1 MFIRIKYIVLV
12 FVLSAF
18 TCFSQELVQNDTE
31 TAITFKIKNFGVN
44 VDGSFS
50 DFTIL
55 SNFSSSNLKERFLNA
70 EISVKSI
77 STGSKSMEEHLL
89 KSDFF
94 DVEKHPK
101 MLFKSSEIIKKS
113 NDKFFIRGSLFIKGI
128 EKKMEVPM
136 EVIETKTNVRISAN
150 FVLNRRSFGVGG
162 SSFVLSKKVNI
173 KMMYVATKKE

>member
-1 MFIRIKYIVLV
+1 MVIKLKYVVFV

-18 TCFSQELVQNDTE
+18 TSFSQELVQNDSE
-31 TAITFKIKNFGVN
+31 TAITFKIKNFGLN

-55 SNFSSSNLKERFLNA
+55 SNFNSSNLKESFLNA

-77 STGSKSMEEHLL
+77 STGSKSMEEHLF

-101 MLFKSSEIIKKS
+101 IVFKSSRIIKSTK
-113 NDKFFIRGSLFIKGI
+113 DTYLIKGSLFIKGV
-128 EKKMEVPM
+128 EKKMEVPL
-136 EVIETKTNVRISAN
+136 EIKETKANVTIAAN
-150 FVLNRRSFGVGG
+150 FVLNRRYFGVGG

-173 KMMYVATKKE
+173 KMIYVATKN

>member
-1 MFIRIKYIVLV
+1 MFIRLKYIVLV

-18 TCFSQELVQNDTE
+18 TCFSQELVQNNTE
-31 TAITFKIKNFGVN
+31 TTITFKIKNFGVN

-50 DFTIL
+50 DFSFL
-55 SNFSSSNLKERFLNA
+55 SNFNSSNLEESFLNA

-94 DVEKHPK
+94 DVEKHPNIV
-101 MLFKSSEIIKKS
+101 FKSSEIIKDT
-113 NDKFFIRGSLFIKGI
+113 NDKYLIKGSLFIKGV
-128 EKKMEVPM
+128 EKKMEVPL
-136 EVIETKTNVRISAN
+136 EVKQAKTDVTISAN
-150 FVLNRRSFGVGG
+150 FVLNRKYFGVGG

-173 KMMYVATKKE
+173 KMIYVATKN

>member
-1 MFIRIKYIVLV
+1 MFIKLKYLVFV

-31 TAITFKIKNFGVN
+31 TAITFKIKNFGLN

-55 SNFSSSNLKERFLNA
+55 SNFNSSNLKESFLNA
-70 EISVKSI
+70 EIDVKSI
-77 STGSKSMEEHLL
+77 STGSKSMEEHLF

-101 MLFKSSEIIKKS
+101 IVFKSSEIIKRT
-113 NDKFFIRGSLFIKGI
+113 NDRYLIKGSLFIKGI
-128 EKKMEVPM
+128 EKKMEVPL
-136 EVIETKTNVRISAN
+136 EVKETETNVAISAN
-150 FVLNRRSFGVGG
+150 FVLNRRDFGVGG
-162 SSFVLSKKVNI
+162 SSFVLSKKVNV
-173 KMMYVATKKE
+173 KMIYVATKN